1 VLGLFVFAISVAS
14 IIYVLFGY
22 PLLLAVIAKRAA
34 RPIRKHFEPK
44 SVSVLLPVRNGEIWL
59 EAKLHS
65 IFNLNYPR
73 ELLQV
78 IVALDRCTDRSEAI
92 ARKFNSVV
100 VMHSTGSGKAA
111 GLNTALTAAT
121 GEVLF
126 YTDVRQRLDA
136 NALRQL
142 VACLGDPNVGVAS
155 GELIILEG
163 KTNEEANTGLYWKYE
178 KWIRRNLSAIDS
190 IPGATGSIYAMRREL
205 AVKLPEDTLLD
216 DVHQPLAAF
225 FQGYRLILDESAKAY
240 DYPTSL
246 DSEFNRKVRTLA
258 GIFQVVA
265 HYPALLGPRNRMWI
279 HFLSHKIG
287 RLALPY
293 ALIAVAL
300 SSLWLPEPLRSLA
313 LAGQALFYGLAL
325 FDYVMPDWLILK
337 RITSPIRTFVVL
349 VAAALVAASILF
361 RSSKSFWKETRVVL
375 TNN

>member
-1 VLGLFVFAISVAS
+1 MLGLFVFAISVAS

-44 SVSVLLPVRNGEIWL
+44 RVSVLLPVRNGEIWL

-100 VMHSTGSGKAA
+100 VLHSTGNGKAA

-300 SSLWLPEPLRSLA
+300 SSLWLHEPLRSLA

-325 FDYVMPDWLILK
+325 LDYVMPDWLILK